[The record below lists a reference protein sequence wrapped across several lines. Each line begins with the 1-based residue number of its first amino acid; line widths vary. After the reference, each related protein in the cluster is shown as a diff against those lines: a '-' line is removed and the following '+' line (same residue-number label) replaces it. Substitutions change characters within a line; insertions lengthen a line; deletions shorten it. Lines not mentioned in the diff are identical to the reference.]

1 MIWTINYA
9 EFCPKLIMYRTH
21 FNFFPPT
28 LAQFS

>member
-9 EFCPKLIMYRTH
+9 EFCPKLIMYTL